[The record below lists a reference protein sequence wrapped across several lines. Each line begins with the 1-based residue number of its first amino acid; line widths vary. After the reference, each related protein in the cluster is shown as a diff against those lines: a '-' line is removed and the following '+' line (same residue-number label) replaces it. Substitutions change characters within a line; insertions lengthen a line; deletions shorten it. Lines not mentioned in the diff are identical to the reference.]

1 MRAFARRACIHC
13 AAGSLR
19 RGRSSEIE
27 ATGLGLA
34 AEPERGL
41 GELNPHA
48 QTSRRQI
55 AVNQPNRFARF
66 SADGRL
72 VALVADG
79 PVPEWP
85 ADLAAVEDA
94 QLRVLEEA
102 YLAEFSRLEADPN
115 ADLADLRALAEHVAA
130 LRAAAAERMSSTEP
144 SVDPAN
150 EPEPTPP
157 VEGDPAPAPTEGD

>member
-102 YLAEFSRLEADPN
+102 YLAEFTRLEADRTPTSPN
-115 ADLADLRALAEHVAA
+115 CVPWPSMSPPFVPPPPSACRAPS
-130 LRAAAAERMSSTEP
+130 RRSTR
-144 SVDPAN
+144 
-150 EPEPTPP
+150 PTSRNRPRR
-157 VEGDPAPAPTEGD
+157 